1 MSRKSPDPE
10 TQAKVSSSL
19 MHKRRRWPLLFLGG
33 ILLLSGIVIG
43 AAGGFFID
51 KMRRDNFF
59 QHPERMPQL
68 IAERLKSELSLSP
81 EQVQQVEKILTNR
94 LKVLREIQEESR
106 PRLDKELDLLRDDV
120 AQTLD
125 ENQSKEWL
133 ENFSKMRHFLPPPP
147 HHPFGRPDKKQ
158 NL

>member
-1 MSRKSPDPE
+1 
-10 TQAKVSSSL
+10 
-19 MHKRRRWPLLFLGG
+19 
-33 ILLLSGIVIG
+33 LLSGIVIG

-51 KMRRDNFF
+51 KMRRDKFM

-68 IAERLKSELSLSP
+68 ITERLKSELNLSP

-106 PRLDKELDLLRDDV
+106 PRLDKELDLLRDEV
-120 AQTLD
+120 VQLLD

-133 ENFSKMRHFLPPPP
+133 ERFSKMRHFLPPPP
-147 HHPFGRPDKKQ
+147 PPPLPPPHHHPFREAG
-158 NL
+158 